1 MDDKIR
7 IPSSWSSSLL
17 LIRTVEIKKS
27 LFQSLECFQAF
38 QETMS
43 ISDWQI
49 ERVNFYKRFFFSLKI
64 NLFI

>member
-1 MDDKIR
+1 VDDKIR

-27 LFQSLECFQAF
+27 LFQSLECFQTF

-49 ERVNFYKRFFFSLKI
+49 ERVNFYKRFLFSLKI